1 MPVSSPGP
9 IVRSLSFSTRMSQN
23 LQNFISSSYN
33 TNQSGQSVCLV
44 SSIDSSVSTTADL
57 TAASEDGCRTLSHAR
72 QNLILLLCSHFI
84 KKKKKKKRKKKR
96 KRKKGSCLDFRFV
109 RPCRVRHFTVSSYLQ
124 IFSDNSFSST
134 NINSEFSFLSS

>member
-84 KKKKKKKRKKKR
+84 KKKKKKKRKKK
-96 KRKKGSCLDFRFV
+96 KEKEKKEAVWTSALFAHAESDISRFPHICRYSATIAFRQ
-109 RPCRVRHFTVSSYLQ
+109 Q
-124 IFSDNSFSST
+124 I
-134 NINSEFSFLSS
+134 